1 MLPPL
6 SFSGGSGR
14 IPPLA
19 SGSSILIPSV
29 MGARDKRYMANYWRF
44 VEKYRVTR
52 LSGVPTT
59 LAVLAKSRPERI
71 DLSSLA
77 PSFITGSTAL
87 PAAVRDEFERVSGVR
102 VLNSYGM
109 TVNTASIAIDPRD
122 GPARTA
128 APGFAFHTRISEW
141 SR

>member
-1 MLPPL
+1 
-6 SFSGGSGR
+6 
-14 IPPLA
+14 
-19 SGSSILIPSV
+19 

-109 TVNTASIAIDPRD
+109 TENTASIAID
-122 GPARTA
+122 ARWPPQGRQLRA
-128 APGFAFHTRISEW
+128 SRSIHAYPSGRVERRRSRRAPVQP
-141 SR
+141 